1 MARED
6 VCESAWGGVERT
18 YRPRPPARR
27 LVSWRELARHM
38 YFHSRETPGLRVD
51 FTRRLSEED
60 RARFESSLHC
70 EYELRAGERRFTGEL
85 EGRRVDLDGGG
96 FWCFDYL
103 GAMLENFQKAAG
115 AVDQPPDPAFFPV
128 ELTLRYAS
136 DLPELKGQLAGRVV
150 VEWASEP

>member
-1 MARED
+1 MARESA
-6 VCESAWGGVERT
+6 CESAWGGLERI
-18 YRPRPPARR
+18 YRPEAPARR
-27 LVSWRELARHM
+27 LTSWRELARHM

-70 EYELRAGERRFTGEL
+70 EYELRAGERSFTGEL

-115 AVDQPPDPAFFPV
+115 AVDQAPDPAFFPV
-128 ELTLRYAS
+128 ALTLRYAS
-136 DLPELKGQLAGRVV
+136 DLPELNGELAGRVV